1 MGISSINMATT
12 SVPVSSGVD
21 ILGVGSYGP
30 VDGGLSGGMVHVNNF
45 PEPMP
50 SNQIESVSSMPPRTK
65 RVEMP
70 EIGVDEILAFD
81 WKAFMDG
88 GSQPVPPEDRV
99 DTYLANKRTERQ
111 KRQEGL
117 PQELTLEAHRK
128 AQPGPSQ
135 PDADK
140 LEQQNKL
147 DVLTQNIAEIK
158 DSIQELRQ
166 GQAQPVPQD
175 HAKVVSDAL
184 LALTK
189 TGAKRPLLELATGGA
204 DVSEK
209 KRIRMQRNRQS
220 AHESRERKRM
230 HTENLEKE
238 VKDLTDQNEQLRNT
252 CETLKLH
259 VQRLEAQLDQL
270 RESRG

>member
-88 GSQPVPPEDRV
+88 GSTPVPPEDRV
-99 DTYLANKRTERQ
+99 DVYIASKPAAARQ
-111 KRQEGL
+111 KRASVNQEM
-117 PQELTLEAHRK
+117 T
-128 AQPGPSQ
+128 
-135 PDADK
+135 
-140 LEQQNKL
+140 
-147 DVLTQNIAEIK
+147 
-158 DSIQELRQ
+158 
-166 GQAQPVPQD
+166 
-175 HAKVVSDAL
+175 
-184 LALTK
+184 
-189 TGAKRPLLELATGGA
+189 
-204 DVSEK
+204 
-209 KRIRMQRNRQS
+209 
-220 AHESRERKRM
+220 
-230 HTENLEKE
+230 
-238 VKDLTDQNEQLRNT
+238 
-252 CETLKLH
+252 
-259 VQRLEAQLDQL
+259 
-270 RESRG
+270 